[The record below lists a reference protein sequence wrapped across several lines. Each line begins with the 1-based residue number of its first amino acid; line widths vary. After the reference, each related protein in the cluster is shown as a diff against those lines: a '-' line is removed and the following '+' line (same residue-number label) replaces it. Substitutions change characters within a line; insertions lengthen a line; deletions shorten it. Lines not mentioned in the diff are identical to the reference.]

1 MRRIGCCVLLVSG
14 AFVATAQTN
23 QPARPS
29 QPIEM
34 TVRIGECESRIGL
47 VDVVVSGI
55 VERGKSAIRIRCR
68 LNHQE
73 TACELDSSN
82 AVAVAQL
89 LQNVS
94 TGLMKGTLS
103 TGKHHNVE
111 VSSFQLETK
120 KFVEITLPPGR
131 FH

>member
-1 MRRIGCCVLLVSG
+1 MRRFGYHCVLLVSG
-14 AFVATAQTN
+14 AFAATAQTN

-34 TVRIGECESRIGL
+34 SVRIGECESRIGA

-55 VERGKSAIRIRCR
+55 VEQGKSAIRIRCR

-94 TGLMKGTLS
+94 T
-103 TGKHHNVE
+103 
-111 VSSFQLETK
+111 
-120 KFVEITLPPGR
+120 
-131 FH
+131 